1 MRYNYQNELDKACFQ
16 YDMAYGDFKALTT
29 TTSDKILHDKAFN
42 IAKNPKY
49 DGYQHK
55 LAPNFLIKIVPVVV
69 LKMRIFQTK
78 NLLKNYTSQ
87 PLKNLIKKTTLT
99 F

>member
-1 MRYNYQNELDKACFQ
+1 
-16 YDMAYGDFKALTT
+16 MAYGDFKALTT
-29 TTSDKILHDKAFN
+29 TTSDKILHDKAFI

-55 LAPNFLIKIVPVVV
+55 LAGNFLIKIVPVVV

>member
-29 TTSDKILHDKAFN
+29 TTSDKILHYKAFI

-55 LAPNFLIKIVPVVV
+55 LAANFLIKIVPVVV